1 MPCIRHLDFRVS
13 PRPSIVSLNELR
25 RFGIDSRGERKKMGE
40 GDTMR
45 SYMSAR
51 IRSVSASLLA
61 SVAISVVGFGALP
74 ASAQTT
80 PDTTPSP
87 TPTPTPREAAG
98 LEEIVVTAQRRD
110 ESLQRAALAVTAVS
124 GDELEARG
132 TGNLTDITRMV
143 PAVQIDS
150 GAGPFTTFALRG
162 VQSSALNAFGDP
174 AVAVSIDG
182 MYLPRPTSHIGL
194 FYDIQRVEVLKG
206 PQGTLYG
213 RNTAA
218 GVVNLITRAPELDEL
233 GGNFTLEAGSYD
245 LKKATGALNVP
256 LSDKAAFRAAF
267 EVVDRD
273 GYFSD
278 GSGDDKHQA
287 ARAQLRLVPSDR
299 LEILLRADYA
309 HLGGRGSGGTAWCIP
324 TTPGR
329 PDCAPGGEFYG
340 DPFTSV
346 TEQAPTIMAAA
357 VAAGLS
363 NTFQTPGGIFWG
375 VYNNF
380 DFIPDAFVPIDPL
393 TARTGVDD
401 TNWSISA
408 QVDWSVLGGTL
419 TFIPTYRDESVD
431 FVSTAV
437 GATLAE
443 TNQTK
448 QYTAELRFVSDPAR
462 RLNYILGAY
471 YYKDT
476 HPGLAKYDGQGIA
489 APPVPAGGPLGLIYT
504 APNIQLQRTNNK
516 AWSIAAFANATYSVT
531 DTFRITGGIRYT
543 HDEKSTD
550 STVSAVNYFVPNFG
564 ATFPMG
570 PGATDAAGNLILPNN
585 APGCNPFIPP
595 FTGCNVTY
603 PLGGIPA
610 TYSTVASRSW
620 NNWSWKAGI
629 EWDVREDSLLYATAS
644 TGYKAGGFFFSP
656 PGTPNSYE
664 PEKLMAYSLGLKNR
678 FLDRRLIVNM
688 EAFYWRYRDQQVG
701 FLQFRGP
708 FIALPQQN
716 AERATIKGV
725 ELETQFLATPS
736 TLLRANVQLSD
747 AKYDKYTPVVAFISP
762 PAGCSVVGP
771 DPINPGL
778 NSIYDCSGLPLV
790 QSPRWTATF
799 GIQQTIYLG
808 NGGDLVLSVDSKY
821 ESERLAGFNVWQ
833 RIDGNTRT
841 DGSITYQAPGGGW
854 SVQGYVN
861 NIEDDAVPIGVMPA
875 FNNTPIYGT
884 GVRPPRTFG
893 VRVSADF

>member
-1 MPCIRHLDFRVS
+1 MPCIRHLDFRTS
-13 PRPSIVSLNELR
+13 PILFIVNLSELR
-25 RFGIDSRGERKKMGE
+25 RFRALVPKRTPQKKWERGR
-40 GDTMR
+40 TMR
-45 SYMSAR
+45 SDMSVR
-51 IRSVSASLLA
+51 IRSVSNSLLA
-61 SVAISVVGFGALP
+61 SVAISIVGLSALP
-74 ASAQTT
+74 ASAQTA
-80 PDTTPSP
+80 PEPTPSP
-87 TPTPTPREAAG
+87 SATPTDEVG
-98 LEEIVVTAQRRD
+98 IKEIVVTAQRRG
-110 ESLQRAALAVTAVS
+110 ESLQHAALAVTAVT
-124 GDELEARG
+124 GDDLKSRG
-132 TGNLTDITRMV
+132 AGNLTDITRMV
-143 PAVQIDS
+143 PAVQIDA

-194 FYDIQRVEVLKG
+194 FYDIERVEVLKG

-213 RNTAA
+213 RNTVA
-218 GVVNLITRAPELDEL
+218 GVVNLITRAPQFDDL
-233 GGNFTLEAGSYD
+233 GGDITLEAGSYD

-267 EVVDRD
+267 EIVDRD

-278 GSGDDKHQA
+278 GTGDDKHEA
-287 ARAQLRLVPSDR
+287 ARVQLRLAPTDR

-329 PDCAPGGEFYG
+329 PDCSPSGEFYG

-346 TEQAPTIMAAA
+346 TEQAPTIMADA
-357 VAAGLS
+357 VAGGLS

-380 DFIPDAFVPIDPL
+380 DFVPDAFVPIDTL
-393 TARTGVDD
+393 TANTGIDD

-516 AWSIAAFANATYSVT
+516 AWSLAAFANATYSVT
-531 DTFRITGGIRYT
+531 DTFRVTGGLRYT

-564 ATFPMG
+564 ATFVNG
-570 PGATDAAGNLILPNN
+570 PGVTDAAGNLILPDNS
-585 APGCNPFIPP
+585 AGP
-595 FTGCNVTY
+595 NVMY
-603 PLGGIPA
+603 PIGGIPA
-610 TYSTVASRSW
+610 TYSTVASKSW
-620 NNWSWKAGI
+620 DNWSWKAGI
-629 EWDVREDSLLYATAS
+629 EWDIRADSLLYATAS

-664 PEKLMAYSLGLKNR
+664 PEKLTAYSLGLKNR

-688 EAFYWRYRDQQVG
+688 EAFYWKYRDQQVG

-716 AERATIKGV
+716 AEQATIKGV

-736 TLLRANVQLSD
+736 TLLRANLQHSD

-762 PAGCSVVGP
+762 PAGCSVVSP

-799 GIQQTIYLG
+799 GIQQTISLG
-808 NGGDLVLSVDSKY
+808 SSGDLVLSVDSKY
-821 ESERLAGFNVWQ
+821 ESERLGGFNVWQ

-841 DGSITYQAPGGGW
+841 DASITYQAPGGGW

-861 NIEDDAVPIGVMPA
+861 NIENDAVPIGVMPA